1 MKADGRSMGI
11 VLAII
16 VFSFIVIFHELGHFT
31 LAKLNGIQV
40 DEFCLGLGPT
50 IFGKEIKGTK
60 FSLKLLPFGG
70 ACMMGEDDAENLAEG
85 SFNSKSVWARI
96 SVIAAGPVFN
106 FILAFIMAVILVGF
120 VGYDKPVLSG
130 VTEGYAAE
138 KAGMQE
144 GDELLKINNS
154 RIHLWREVSIY
165 NAMHQGESA
174 EITYRRDGE
183 TYTVT
188 LTPKQDED
196 TGYYYY
202 GVKGPTAQT
211 KANAITAVQYGWYN
225 LEYMVKYTIQCLKM
239 MVRGQVGIKDM
250 SGPVGVVDM
259 MDTTYKESSSMGAGV
274 VALNFLSI
282 AILLSANLGV
292 MNLLPIP
299 ALDGGR
305 LVFLLIEAVRRKR
318 VPPEKEGM
326 VHFAG
331 LVALMVLMVVI
342 MYNDILKLL

>member
-1 MKADGRSMGI
+1 MKVDGRSMGI

-138 KAGMQE
+138 EAGMQE

-196 TGYYYY
+196 TGYYSLRSKRPD
-202 GVKGPTAQT
+202 GADKG
-211 KANAITAVQYGWYN
+211 KCDHCGAVW
-225 LEYMVKYTIQCLKM
+225 
-239 MVRGQVGIKDM
+239 
-250 SGPVGVVDM
+250 
-259 MDTTYKESSSMGAGV
+259 
-274 VALNFLSI
+274 
-282 AILLSANLGV
+282 
-292 MNLLPIP
+292 
-299 ALDGGR
+299 
-305 LVFLLIEAVRRKR
+305 LV
-318 VPPEKEGM
+318 
-326 VHFAG
+326 
-331 LVALMVLMVVI
+331 
-342 MYNDILKLL
+342 